1 MSTSASSS
9 IQKTAYPIL
18 FAIAFGHLLNDL
30 IQGILQPMF
39 PMIKETQHLDY
50 SQVGLIMF
58 AFQITS
64 SLFQPVVGSITD
76 KYPQPYS
83 FSFGMLFAISGVILL
98 SFANSFPMTLAAA
111 CSIGIGSSIFH
122 PEASRVAYSASG
134 GRRSLAQSIFQLG
147 GNAGTA
153 LGPLLV
159 AAFVLPFGQKNTL
172 WFVLAGVLGFGI
184 LLYVSNWYKGYLK
197 DHLKNNAARIVKHSI
212 PKKRV
217 QISVVILLVLLFSK
231 YFYTASISSYFIFYV
246 KEKFN
251 VQGSQGQLLLAV
263 YLSAMALGTVIGGI
277 VGDRYGRKAIIWFS
291 ILGSAPFSL
300 LLPHMDLT
308 GTVVCLGFAGFI
320 LASAFPSILVYAQEL
335 LPGRIGMISGLFY
348 GFAFGMG
355 GIGAACL
362 GGLIDMFGIEQV
374 YFICS
379 FLPLMGII
387 AAFLPSF
394 KNNTTDSGFA
404 DNRVADD
411 GLLDSE

>member
-1 MSTSASSS
+1 MSTSTSSLA
-9 IQKTAYPIL
+9 QKTAYPIL

-50 SQVGLIMF
+50 SQIGLIMF

-76 KYPQPYS
+76 KYPRPYS
-83 FSFGMLFAISGVILL
+83 FSFGMLFAIGGVILL
-98 SFANSFPMTLAAA
+98 SYSSSFALTLMAA
-111 CSIGIGSSIFH
+111 CSIGLGSSIFH

-134 GRRSLAQSIFQLG
+134 GKRSLAQSIFQLG

-153 LGPLLV
+153 LGPVLV
-159 AAFVLPFGQKNTL
+159 AVFVLPFGQIYTL
-172 WFVLAGVLGFGI
+172 WFLVAGLLGFGI
-184 LLYVSNWYKGYLK
+184 LLYVSRWYKAYLQE
-197 DHLKNNAARIVKHSI
+197 HLKNAATRIVTHGLS
-212 PKKRV
+212 KKRV
-217 QISVVILLVLLFSK
+217 RISVAILLILLFSK

-263 YLSAMALGTVIGGI
+263 YLFAMALGTVIGGI
-277 VGDRYGRKAIIWFS
+277 VGDKYGRKAIIWFS
-291 ILGSAPFSL
+291 ILGAAPFTL
-300 LLPHMDLT
+300 LLPYMDLT
-308 GTVVCLGFAGFI
+308 GTVVCLGFTGFI

-362 GGLIDMFGIEQV
+362 GELIDKFGIEKV
-374 YFICS
+374 YLICS
-379 FLPLMGII
+379 FLPLMGMI
-387 AAFLPSF
+387 AVFLPSF
-394 KNNTTDSGFA
+394 KRKEERTK
-404 DNRVADD
+404 
-411 GLLDSE
+411 